1 MKVLMINGSPKM
13 DACIAAALKIV
24 SEVLTEQG
32 ITSEIIHIGNKDI
45 RGCIAC
51 LSCRKTGKCVFN
63 DIVNEIYPKLDDA
76 DGLIV
81 GTPV

>member
-1 MKVLMINGSPKM
+1 M